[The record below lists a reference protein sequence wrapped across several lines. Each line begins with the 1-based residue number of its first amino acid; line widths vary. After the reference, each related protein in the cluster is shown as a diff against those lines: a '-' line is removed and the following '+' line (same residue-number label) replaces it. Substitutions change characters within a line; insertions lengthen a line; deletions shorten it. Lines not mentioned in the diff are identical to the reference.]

1 MGQLPSVLRMAS
13 WMSSGAPSHD
23 LQRLDL
29 AMRDLGLETIA
40 SVVLAR
46 VEATEVAGDTSW
58 HLRWGSAGHPPP
70 LLVEPGGGARFLGS
84 APGSSPLL
92 GVVAETER
100 HDDEVRPVTG
110 SVLLLYT
117 DGLVERRGEPI
128 DVGLERLR
136 RCASRAPVTDEA
148 FLEHLLDEL
157 SDEHLEDDV
166 ALLAVRFAGVR
177 G

>member
-1 MGQLPSVLRMAS
+1 
-13 WMSSGAPSHD
+13 
-23 LQRLDL
+23 
-29 AMRDLGLETIA
+29 MRDLGLETIA

-46 VEATEVAGDTSW
+46 VEATEVA
-58 HLRWGSAGHPPP
+58 R
-70 LLVEPGGGARFLGS
+70 
-84 APGSSPLL
+84 GSSPPLV
-92 GVVAETER
+92 VVAETER

-110 SVLLLYT
+110 SLLLLYT
-117 DGLVERRGEPI
+117 DGLVERRGELI

-136 RCASRAPVTDEA
+136 RCASRAPVTDVEA
-148 FLEHLLDEL
+148 FLDHLLDEL